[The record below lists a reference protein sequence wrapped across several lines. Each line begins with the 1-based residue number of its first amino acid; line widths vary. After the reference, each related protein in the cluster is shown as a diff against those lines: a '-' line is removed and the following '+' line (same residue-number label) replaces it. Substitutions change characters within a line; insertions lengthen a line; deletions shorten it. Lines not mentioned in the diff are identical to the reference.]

1 MLASGAVGVVCGLGT
16 LGYELAL
23 RGLVAHLRRRGGAQH
38 G

>member
-1 MLASGAVGVVCGLGT
+1 MLAEAAEGVVCGLGT

-23 RGLVAHLRRRGGAQH
+23 RGLVARLRGRAERPH